1 MIAHFIFKNPLSAR
15 CRVYD
20 ERTCDLGRLFHSPV
34 SLVFITSTP
43 NNHDNFLET
52 DYRAALSPAQ
62 QTGLPRVSFAEPVP
76 NVTVAV
82 GRDAALS

>member
-1 MIAHFIFKNPLSAR
+1 MMSGLGIWVVCFIRPCLSYSSHQLQIIMII
-15 CRVYD
+15 
-20 ERTCDLGRLFHSPV
+20 
-34 SLVFITSTP
+34 SLKPITRP
-43 NNHDNFLET
+43 
-52 DYRAALSPAQ
+52 ALSPAQ

>member
-1 MIAHFIFKNPLSAR
+1 MIAHFIFQNPLSAR

-20 ERTCDLGRLFHSPV
+20 ERTCDLGRLLNSTV

-52 DYRAALSPAQ
+52 DYPRSIVTGPADGTPAGFLRRAGAQ
-62 QTGLPRVSFAEPVP
+62 RDG
-76 NVTVAV
+76 
-82 GRDAALS
+82 GRRP